1 MQPITRNDVIQQFIE
16 IHKKYTLNYG
26 YVITTL
32 PDDFSVSFIENNP
45 GLQWTQTYN
54 HYASSYVPVSSA
66 NIYVSIFGQKLPI
79 LLERPIKQDHHDEF
93 EQYFCFGGHNE
104 GFTTNRIVASFPTL
118 FNGDIDIREVL
129 SSSGVVDEL
138 DKTYATNALLFL
150 VLGGYVKYWKA
161 FYEFNSWFETNHIDL
176 GLGNIKS
183 SDIVNQY
190 IMDHYEFEPTSEPT
204 PEPDILTTSQ

>member
-1 MQPITRNDVIQQFIE
+1 MQPITRNDVIQKFTE

-45 GLQWTQTYN
+45 DLQWTQTYN

-79 LLERPIKQDHHDEF
+79 LLERPIIQDHHDEF

-129 SSSGVVDEL
+129 SSSGDDEI

-161 FYEFNSWFETNHIDL
+161 FYEFNSWFESNNIDL
-176 GLGNIKS
+176 GLKNIKS

-190 IMDHYEFEPTSEPT
+190 IMDHYEFKPEPT

>member
-1 MQPITRNDVIQQFIE
+1 MQPITRDDVIEKFTE

-54 HYASSYVPVSSA
+54 HYASSHAPVSSA

-118 FNGDIDIREVL
+118 FNADIDIRAVL
-129 SSSGVVDEL
+129 SSSGDDEI
-138 DKTYATNALLFL
+138 DETYAPNALLFL
-150 VLGGYVKYWKA
+150 IFGGYVKYWNA
-161 FYEFNSWFETNHIDL
+161 FYEFNSWFESKNIDL
-176 GLGNIKS
+176 GIGNIKS
-183 SDIVNQY
+183 SDIANQY
-190 IMDHYEFEPTSEPT
+190 IMNHYEFDAAPAPATET
-204 PEPDILTTSQ
+204 DIVTTSQ